1 MEMLSAS
8 SSSCPKPIPAGPMAD
23 LLRFAGEAQGEAGA
37 CHIVVLDELNTVVRV
52 CWFD

>member
-8 SSSCPKPIPAGPMAD
+8 SSSCRKQSPQDQWPIF
-23 LLRFAGEAQGEAGA
+23 LRFAGEAQGEAGA